1 MLTERLT
8 SWLTYGLAGFL
19 MVYTAGHVVWAV
31 VR

>member
-8 SWLTYGLAGFL
+8 SWVTYGLAAFL
-19 MVYTAGHVVWAV
+19 MVYTGGHVVWAV